1 MACPISPGLRI
12 ATDSMDN
19 SNSRNFQVLIPN
31 ANNYCI
37 PYVKGLVAVFGLSMP
52 ANTPVVTPQVS
63 NLAAVGDV
71 VPDQV
76 P

>member
-1 MACPISPGLRI
+1 
-12 ATDSMDN
+12 MDN
-19 SNSRNFQVLIPN
+19 SNSRNFQVLIPK

-37 PYVKGLVAVFGLSMP
+37 PSVKGLVAVFGLSMP
-52 ANTPVVTPQVS
+52 SNTPVVTPQVS

>member
-1 MACPISPGLRI
+1 
-12 ATDSMDN
+12 MDN
-19 SNSRNFQVLIPN
+19 SNPRNFQVLIRN
-31 ANNYCI
+31 ANYCI
-37 PYVKGLVAVFGLSMP
+37 PYFKGLVAVFGLSMP
-52 ANTPVVTPQVS
+52 ANTQVVILQVS